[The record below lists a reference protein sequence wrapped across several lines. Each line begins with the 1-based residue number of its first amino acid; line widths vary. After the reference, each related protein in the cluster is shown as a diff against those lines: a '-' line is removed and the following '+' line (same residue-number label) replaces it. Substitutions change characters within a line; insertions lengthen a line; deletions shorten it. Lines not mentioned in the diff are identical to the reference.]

1 MNDFKRL
8 CNHLGIIKSLY
19 KQLKINNKENIEM
32 QVYDLKQHIKKLKFE
47 ELKVKKECEKFRKK
61 VEELKVKK

>member
-47 ELKVKKECEKFRKK
+47 ELQVKKQ
-61 VEELKVKK
+61 